1 MNPTNWMQ
9 VLHVLQQAPL
19 TLSTGSSLPDTSSY
33 KETVFVVALCCAS
46 EMNASLTDSPSH
58 GWILFSFRTK
68 GKDTRLGFLFPG
80 ESFLNQVIFTTTCKK
95 VLFSDEERG
104 TEREKEREKIIQY
117 HMAIPD
123 INLSH
128 LMSSHVT
135 IMPLLWVKVEWN
147 IEENLFTSIYPLVS
161 NSIESLFIL

>member
-58 GWILFSFRTK
+58 GWILFSFRMK

-80 ESFLNQVIFTTTCKK
+80 ESFLNQVIFTFSLCTQRLNVRDGRNASLLPYRAGAVFC
-95 VLFSDEERG
+95 LFGVFFTWLRMKSACPIVESSKLE
-104 TEREKEREKIIQY
+104 
-117 HMAIPD
+117 
-123 INLSH
+123 S
-128 LMSSHVT
+128 MSRNAV
-135 IMPLLWVKVEWN
+135 
-147 IEENLFTSIYPLVS
+147 
-161 NSIESLFIL
+161 ESLS